1 MARVQNVQDLP
12 FPPTA
17 RWSLFRHWKPQ
28 AGTGDIWGML
38 TCPAELLTVP
48 IDPADAL
55 AQRGEA
61 GASVL
66 CPTELR
72 FQQGH
77 GAVEPTVLPLTL

>member
-1 MARVQNVQDLP
+1 M
-12 FPPTA
+12 F
-17 RWSLFRHWKPQ
+17 
-28 AGTGDIWGML
+28 

-72 FQQGH
+72 FQQGR